1 VTSPARTALLAGLAV
16 LTAACQLQVEEPPP
30 RPPALPPDAPVE
42 VRSIWVT
49 RWDYRSP
56 RDVARIMENAAALGF
71 NTVWFQVRGNGTVYY
86 PSAIEPWAWELT
98 SDGPETT
105 GRDPGWDPLA
115 VAIREA
121 HARGLELHAYV
132 NVFPAWRTQRYP
144 PPASGQLWWARPDWF
159 MADAAGRRMI
169 PRDNAVNPDVGDW
182 YSFVSPGVPEVQD
195 YLASLF
201 AELAA
206 NYEIDG
212 LHYDY
217 IRYPFEIQE
226 VQEGYDDR
234 AQHLGN
240 WSYDAVSL
248 ARFSRET
255 GAASPD
261 TDPEAW
267 RDWRVAQVTATVR
280 KIHEAVSAHRP
291 GIVFTASVMA
301 DPDDARETKYQDY
314 VAWLEE
320 GILDAAI
327 VMNYTDDVERF
338 RKRAAMLLDARPAAG
353 WVVQGPILRH
363 GAEVARQQ
371 LDVAEALGADGY
383 SIFSYSSLFDR
394 EAGHTRRPLADEL
407 APRLLREPARTP
419 WGR

>member
-1 VTSPARTALLAGLAV
+1 
-16 LTAACQLQVEEPPP
+16 
-30 RPPALPPDAPVE
+30 
-42 VRSIWVT
+42 
-49 RWDYRSP
+49 
-56 RDVARIMENAAALGF
+56 
-71 NTVWFQVRGNGTVYY
+71 
-86 PSAIEPWAWELT
+86 
-98 SDGPETT
+98 
-105 GRDPGWDPLA
+105 
-115 VAIREA
+115 
-121 HARGLELHAYV
+121 
-132 NVFPAWRTQRYP
+132 
-144 PPASGQLWWARPDWF
+144 

-169 PRDNAVNPDVGDW
+169 PRDNSVNPDVGDW

-217 IRYPFEIQE
+217 IRYPFEIRE
-226 VQEGYDDR
+226 VHEDYTER
-234 AQHLGN
+234 AERLGN

-248 ARFSRET
+248 ARFSRES

-267 RDWRVAQVTATVR
+267 RAWRVAQVTATVR

-291 GIVFTASVMA
+291 GIVFTASVMS

-314 VAWLEE
+314 VTWLEE

-327 VMNYTDDVERF
+327 VMNYTDDVAYFRERSE
-338 RKRAAMLLDARPAAG
+338 MLLAPRRGPG
-353 WVVQGPILRH
+353 VVVQGLILRH
-363 GAEVARQQ
+363 GPEVATQQ
-371 LDVAEALGADGY
+371 LDVAERLGADGY
-383 SIFSYSSLFDR
+383 AIFSYSSLFDR
-394 EAGHTRRPLADEL
+394 EAGHARRPLADEL
-407 APRLLREPARTP
+407 APRLRREPARTP